1 VTQARQRAGEFCGRF
16 GLQLP
21 ILQSP
26 MAGACPA
33 GLAVAVA
40 EAGGM
45 GASGVLLD
53 HPERIEE
60 WAARFRC
67 GSSGAFQLNIWIP
80 GPPSHDQD
88 RIDAARR
95 FLGRF
100 GTPGSPDAGLAPVFE
115 EQCEAMLAARPTVI
129 SSIMGLFDPGYVRR
143 LHEQGISWFACA
155 TTLDDA
161 LAAQQAGADA
171 IVAQGMEAGGH
182 RGSFEQD
189 AAGQSQVGLFALLP
203 RLADHLRVPVVAAGG
218 IADGRGVAAALALG
232 ASAVQVGTALLRCPE
247 TGISRQWS
255 AALEGL
261 APEATVTTRA
271 YTGRLARAAPTP
283 YLRAWTE
290 PGAPRPAPFPDQL
303 RLVGQWRRGKTNG
316 LDKANHWAGQSA
328 ALATEEPAG
337 EVITRMWRD
346 ACALLPR
353 PREDRAAAQPPH
365 PPQPQ
370 PPQPDRGN
378 SERTPA

>member
-1 VTQARQRAGEFCGRF
+1 MKHAWQRVEEFCGRF
-16 GLQLP
+16 GLRLP

-26 MAGACPA
+26 MAGACPP
-33 GLAVAVA
+33 GLAIAVA
-40 EAGGM
+40 EAGGI

-53 HPERIEE
+53 PPERIEE
-60 WAARFRC
+60 WAEQFRS

-88 RIDAARR
+88 RIDAARQ

-100 GTPGSPDAGLAPVFE
+100 GTPGSPDVGPTPVFE

-129 SSIMGLFDPGYVRR
+129 SSIMGLFDRKYVRR

-155 TTLDDA
+155 TTLDEA
-161 LAAQQAGADA
+161 LAAQRAGADA
-171 IVAQGMEAGGH
+171 VVAQSMEAGGH
-182 RGSFEQD
+182 RGTFEQD
-189 AAGQSQVGLFALLP
+189 AADQTQVGLFALLP
-203 RLADHLRVPVVAAGG
+203 WLVDHLRVPVVAAGG

-247 TGISRQWS
+247 TGISKQWS
-255 AALEGL
+255 AALEDLG
-261 APEATVTTRA
+261 PEATVTTRA

-283 YLRAWTE
+283 YLSAWTE

-303 RLVGQWRRGKTNG
+303 RLTAQWRRGKTNG

-346 ACALLPR
+346 ASALLAR
-353 PREDRAAAQPPH
+353 PSDYSDRRVA
-365 PPQPQ
+365 
-370 PPQPDRGN
+370 
-378 SERTPA
+378 